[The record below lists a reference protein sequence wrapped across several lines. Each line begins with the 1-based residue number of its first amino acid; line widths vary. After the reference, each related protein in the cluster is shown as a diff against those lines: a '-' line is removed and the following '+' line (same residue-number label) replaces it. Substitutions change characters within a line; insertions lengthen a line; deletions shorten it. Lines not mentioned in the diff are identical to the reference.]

1 MGRSRYKI
9 YDSQYPHF
17 LTMTVVDWLPIFSN
31 REVTD
36 IILDSLRYL
45 QEEKKAK
52 LYAYVIMENHLHCV
66 VQSDELTKVIQSF
79 KSYTA
84 RAIIDYFTE
93 RKNAGILRK
102 LRQNKLSHKTE
113 SEYQVWQE
121 GSHPVEIT
129 TDEMMH
135 QKIEYIHNNPVQR
148 GYVEEASYWRYS
160 NAQNYESKQ
169 GLVNVEMEW

>member
-9 YDSQYPHF
+9 YNTEVPHF
-17 LTMTVVDWLPIFSN
+17 LTMTIVDWLPIFAN
-31 REVTD
+31 REIAD

-52 LYAYVIMENHLHCV
+52 LYAYVIMENHFHCI
-66 VQSDELTKVIQSF
+66 VQSDELRRVIQSF

-93 RKNAGILRK
+93 QKNTDILKK
-102 LRQNKLSHKTE
+102 LRQNKLSHKTA

-121 GSHPVEIT
+121 GNHPEEIT

-135 QKIEYIHNNPVQR
+135 QKLEYIHNNPVRR
-148 GYVEEASYWRYS
+148 GYIEESSYWRYS
-160 NAQNYESKQ
+160 SAQNYEGKK
-169 GLVNVEMEW
+169 GLINVEMEW

>member
-9 YDSQYPHF
+9 YNTEIPHF

-31 REVTD
+31 REVAD
-36 IILDSLRYL
+36 IILGSLKYL

-52 LYAYVIMENHLHCV
+52 LYAYVVMENHLHCI
-66 VQSDELTKVIQSF
+66 VQSDELGKVIQAF

-84 RAIIDYFTE
+84 RAILDYFTE
-93 RKNAGILRK
+93 QKNADILKK
-102 LRQNKLSHKTE
+102 LRQNKLSHKTA

-121 GSHPVEIT
+121 GSHPEEIT

-135 QKIEYIHNNPVQR
+135 QKIEYIHNNPVRR
-148 GYVEEASYWRYS
+148 GYVEESSYWRYS
-160 NAQNYESKQ
+160 SAQNYEGKH

>member
-9 YDSQYPHF
+9 YNTELPHF

-31 REVTD
+31 REVVK

-45 QEEKKAK
+45 QEEKKVR
-52 LYAYVIMENHLHCV
+52 LYAYVIMENHLHYIIL
-66 VQSDELTKVIQSF
+66 SNELKKVIQSF

-93 RKNAGILRK
+93 QKNADILRK
-102 LRQNKLSHKTE
+102 LKQNKLRHKTE

-121 GSHPVEIT
+121 GSHPEEIT
-129 TDEMMH
+129 TDEMMY
-135 QKIEYIHNNPVQR
+135 QKVEYIHNNPVRR
-148 GYVEEASYWRYS
+148 GYVEESNHWRYS
-160 NAQNYESKQ
+160 SAQNYEGKQ
-169 GLVNVEMEW
+169 GLVHVEMEW

>member
-1 MGRSRYKI
+1 
-9 YDSQYPHF
+9 
-17 LTMTVVDWLPIFSN
+17 MTVVDWLPIFSN

>member
-9 YDSQYPHF
+9 YDSQFPHF

-102 LRQNKLSHKTE
+102 FRQNKLSHKTE
-113 SEYQVWQE
+113 SQYQVWQE
-121 GSHPVEIT
+121 GSHPEEIT

-135 QKIEYIHNNPVQR
+135 QKIEYIHNNPVRR

-160 NAQNYESKQ
+160 SAQNYEGKQ

>member
-9 YDSQYPHF
+9 YNTEVPHF

-31 REVTD
+31 REVAD
-36 IILDSLRYL
+36 IVLDSLRYL

-52 LYAYVIMENHLHCV
+52 LYAYVIMENHLHRV
-66 VQSDELTKVIQSF
+66 VQCDDLRKVIQAF

-93 RKNAGILRK
+93 RKNADILKK
-102 LRQNKLSHKTE
+102 LRQNKLRHKIE
-113 SEYQVWQE
+113 SEHQVWQE
-121 GSHPVEIT
+121 GSHPEEIM

-135 QKIEYIHNNPVQR
+135 QKIEYIHNNPVRR
-148 GYVEEASYWRYS
+148 GYIDEAGDWRYS
-160 NAQNYESKQ
+160 SARNYEGKH

>member
-9 YDSQYPHF
+9 YNTEVPHF
-17 LTMTVVDWLPIFSN
+17 LTMTVVDWPPIFSN
-31 REVTD
+31 REIAD

-45 QEEKKAK
+45 QEEKKGK
-52 LYAYVIMENHLHCV
+52 LYAYVIMENHIHCV
-66 VQSDELTKVIQSF
+66 VQSDELRKVIQSF

-93 RKNAGILRK
+93 QKSAVILKK
-102 LRQNKLSHKTE
+102 LRQNKLSHKTA

-121 GSHPVEIT
+121 GSHPEEIT

-135 QKIEYIHNNPVQR
+135 QKLEYIHNNPVRR
-148 GYVEEASYWRYS
+148 GYVEEPSYWRYS
-160 NAQNYESKQ
+160 SAPNYEGKK
-169 GLVNVEMEW
+169 GLINVEMEW